1 MTETEK
7 TVRTPSAAYMR
18 GAERRLLASTLM
30 GGTAAMR
37 KAGETFLPRE
47 YAEDTVAYAARL
59 NRTVLFN
66 AFSKTVV
73 DMVGRIFAKPVQVG
87 DDVPKAIADL
97 CDNVDLTGRDLNTFA
112 YEVAL
117 DAMACG
123 VSFILQDMPP
133 ALPDG
138 ATRADEIATGLR
150 PYLVHVKAED
160 LIGWKT
166 ATVNGREIPTQIR
179 ILECVDEPDP
189 ETPYEDKRVEQVRV
203 IEIAAGGCV
212 WTTFRK
218 DAEGKWSAFANG
230 TMNVPEIPLT
240 PVYFKRCGFFD
251 AVPPLADLAEL
262 NLAHWQS
269 SSDQRN
275 ILHVARVPI
284 LFASGWDDKAEFT
297 VGANTFA
304 RASAA
309 DSKLSYVEHSGAAIE
324 SGRNDLKDLE
334 TQMQAMGLQ
343 LLVNKPA
350 ATATGEIRDDV
361 KENSALFMMADALE
375 DALEGAMAH
384 LAAFMGIPA
393 PEAGSINVN
402 KEFGGFSAGAVDQ
415 NTLLTMHE
423 RGSITHETLLRE
435 MQRRGVL
442 ADDFDPEDEA
452 EKLSLYDAADDGED
466 DPADTMDNEDGAA
479 ASA

>member
-1 MTETEK
+1 MTETAK

-59 NRTVLFN
+59 SRTTLFN

-87 DDVPKAIADL
+87 DDVPEAIEEL

-133 ALPDG
+133 ALPEG
-138 ATRADEIATGLR
+138 ATRADEIATGAR
-150 PYLVHVKAED
+150 PYLVHIKAED

-166 ATVNGREIPTQIR
+166 TTIAGREVATQIR
-179 ILECVDEPDP
+179 IVECVDEPDP
-189 ETPYEDKRVEQVRV
+189 KSPYEDAKVEQVRV
-203 IEIAAGGCV
+203 IEVGEGNCL
-212 WTTFRK
+212 WTTYRQDDEK
-218 DAEGKWSAFANG
+218 AWAVHEVG
-230 TMNVPEIPLT
+230 TMAAREIPIT
-240 PVYFKRCGFFD
+240 PVYFSRCGFFEGK
-251 AVPPLADLAEL
+251 PPLADLAEL

-284 LFASGWDDKAEFT
+284 LFGSGWGEKDT
-297 VGANTFA
+297 LTIGAGTFA
-304 RASAA
+304 RATAA
-309 DSKLSYVEHSGAAIE
+309 DSKLVYVEHSGAAIE
-324 SGRNDLKDLE
+324 AGRNDLKDLE

-343 LLVNKPA
+343 LLINKPA
-350 ATATGEIRDDV
+350 ATATGEIRDDA

-375 DALEGAMAH
+375 DALEAALAGMGAYI
-384 LAAFMGIPA
+384 GQ
-393 PEAGSINVN
+393 PEGGSVNVN
-402 KEFGGFSAGAVDQ
+402 KEFGGISVGAVDQ
-415 NTLLTMHE
+415 NTLLTMCE
-423 RGSITHETLLRE
+423 RGLISHETLLRE

-452 EKLSLYDAADDGED
+452 EKLSAYDAAADGED
-466 DPADTMDNEDGAA
+466 DTAGPMDNEDGAA
-479 ASA
+479 AAA

>member
-1 MTETEK
+1 MTDTTK
-7 TVRTPSAAYMR
+7 TVRTPSGVYMAA
-18 GAERRLLASTLM
+18 AERRLLPMTLM

-47 YAEDTVAYAARL
+47 SAEDTVAYAARL

-66 AFSKTVV
+66 GFAKTVV

-87 DDVPKAIADL
+87 DDVPSQIKAL

-112 YEVAL
+112 YDVAF
-117 DAMACG
+117 DAMAAG
-123 VSFILQDMPP
+123 VSFILADMPP
-133 ALPDG
+133 PLPEG
-138 ATRADEIATGLR
+138 ATLADEIATGRR
-150 PYLVHVKAED
+150 PYWVHVKAED

-179 ILECVDEPDP
+179 ILECVDEPDA
-189 ETPYEDKRVEQVRV
+189 ETPYEDKRIEQVRV
-203 IEIAAGGCV
+203 IEIETAGCV

-230 TMNVPEIPLT
+230 MMNVPEIPIT

-284 LFASGWDDKAEFT
+284 LFAAGWDEKAELT
-297 VGANTFA
+297 VGAGTFA
-304 RASAA
+304 RATAP

-415 NTLLTMHE
+415 NTLLTMCE
-423 RGSITHETLLRE
+423 RGLIAHETLLRE

-442 ADDFDPEDEA
+442 ADDFDPEEEAEELSSYDEA
-452 EKLSLYDAADDGED
+452 GTQDDSA
-466 DPADTMDNEDGAA
+466 PAD
-479 ASA
+479 ASANQQTQETD